1 MFFDMIYHQQKQY
14 FQPFQNGTKKLALH
28 QIFLQFGCAGA
39 NLLCVA
45 DVLLLRVLH
54 LPG

>member
-1 MFFDMIYHQQKQY
+1 MFFEMIYHHQKQY
-14 FQPFQNGTKKLALH
+14 FQPFQKRHKKTALN
-28 QIFLQFGCAGA
+28 QIPPQFGCAGE
-39 NLLCVA
+39 NLLCVV